1 MLRIPI
7 KSDKSHAVVS
17 VYKGLHVIYTNKTL
31 IKAKIYSSYSINEVK
46 AGQTYIKRKRKKRS
60 VSAVKRKPLLLILL
74 APGIKS
80 SSWILLHKYIHCYIN
95 SFNLNALNI
104 YKKKVSP
111 LISENKSLNY
121 SFTIHSTLKERD
133 NKNIK

>member
-1 MLRIPI
+1 MIPI

-46 AGQTYIKRKRKKRS
+46 AGQTYIKRQTKKEKKKRS

-80 SSWILLHKYIHCYIN
+80 SS
-95 SFNLNALNI
+95 
-104 YKKKVSP
+104 
-111 LISENKSLNY
+111 
-121 SFTIHSTLKERD
+121 
-133 NKNIK
+133 

>member
-1 MLRIPI
+1 MIPI

-46 AGQTYIKRKRKKRS
+46 AGQTYIKRQTKKEKKKKRS

-80 SSWILLHKYIHCYIN
+80 SS
-95 SFNLNALNI
+95 
-104 YKKKVSP
+104 
-111 LISENKSLNY
+111 
-121 SFTIHSTLKERD
+121 
-133 NKNIK
+133 